1 MEKVILKL
9 ISELDFILYQT
20 PIISGSIGSCR
31 IQVIEQN
38 KEAITGA
45 KENDENIRPTIET
58 LDKELPNMLAYCKK
72 ISSCPAEI
80 KLLIKL
86 FEGVINKYGLTK
98 EVSYVRYHCAQLGE
112 IVDDY
117 AEIVSLEG
125 TVTMELAESCKPWLY
140 WLYKYYPKKEGD
152 DAPML
157 KEMPRVLD
165 TEPARK
171 YFARAVEAGLMTD
184 DYKWQKSKILLAV
197 FCSKMSNELD
207 LGKGVDTNRMKRI
220 SWKPFEMLFEVKG
233 LRGTLN
239 DMQKTGQSPKGIEK
253 VDGIFKD

>member
-9 ISELDFILYQT
+9 ISELDFILYQV
-20 PIISGSIGSCR
+20 PIIGGSIGSCR

-98 EVSYVRYHCAQLGE
+98 EISYVRYHCAQLGE

-152 DAPML
+152 DAPRL
-157 KEMPRVLD
+157 KEMPRELD

-171 YFARAVEAGLMTD
+171 YFARAVEAGLMEKNF
-184 DYKWQKSKILLAV
+184 KWTGTPAQLGY
-197 FCSKMSNELD
+197 FCSKAYKQPRPINSLENFFNVKKLSSAITKAEIS
-207 LGKGVDTNRMKRI
+207 TPKRAD
-220 SWKPFEMLFEVKG
+220 V
-233 LRGTLN
+233 
-239 DMQKTGQSPKGIEK
+239 IEWRK
-253 VDGIFKD
+253 KQDEEIFYD